1 VVNLSLNS
9 GWKTIE
15 LIISILIVLM
25 VGIVSIQVINRYFL
39 NNPLPW
45 TEELARILFVWI
57 TFLGALLGLRTNAH
71 INVNSF
77 VNRLK
82 PEAKSIITG
91 IMVCLSAFYFFY
103 LLRIGIEI
111 VQKTYKIFTPAM
123 DVSFSYIYSAIPL
136 SAGIMLLYFLFE
148 LYKLNL
154 KILVFSGIISAGMIV
169 SFFVLFESGNLAGG
183 SLIILAVLLLVTFI
197 FFGMPIAFS
206 IGTSSLLF
214 LLLYRKIPLVIIP
227 TRMIGGIDSFPLLAV
242 PFFVLAGELMNT
254 GGITQRLVDLAKVIV
269 GHIRGG
275 LGMVVVVGEYLFSGI
290 SGSSVADVSAIG
302 SLLIPAMKKAGY
314 KAETSVAIISA
325 ASAMGILVPPCIAM
339 IVLGAMTGIS
349 VGALFSAGFIPAVI
363 LAFFIMMLIY
373 FQAIQNKT
381 PVEKRLSIKESMKA
395 IIGAII
401 PLMLPIIIF
410 GGILS
415 GAATATEVSVIA
427 VIYGFIVGV
436 FIYKEIRM
444 NQIIPILIRTGIVTG
459 TVIFLVGASS
469 VLSWI
474 FSINQIPQKIGD
486 LVSFISSSPIIFLI
500 LCNITFLILGSV
512 LEGLPA
518 LIILIPIF
526 LPVLP
531 KFGINPIHF
540 GILAIASLGIGL
552 FLPPIG
558 MGIYIA
564 CTFAEI
570 DVGKAIVPFM
580 PYLLVL
586 FIGLLVISY
595 VPWFTLVLPSIFFQ

>member
-1 VVNLSLNS
+1 
-9 GWKTIE
+9 
-15 LIISILIVLM
+15 
-25 VGIVSIQVINRYFL
+25 
-39 NNPLPW
+39 
-45 TEELARILFVWI
+45 
-57 TFLGALLGLRTNAH
+57 
-71 INVNSF
+71 
-77 VNRLK
+77 
-82 PEAKSIITG
+82 
-91 IMVCLSAFYFFY
+91 
-103 LLRIGIEI
+103 
-111 VQKTYKIFTPAM
+111 
-123 DVSFSYIYSAIPL
+123 
-136 SAGIMLLYFLFE
+136 
-148 LYKLNL
+148 
-154 KILVFSGIISAGMIV
+154 
-169 SFFVLFESGNLAGG
+169 
-183 SLIILAVLLLVTFI
+183 
-197 FFGMPIAFS
+197 
-206 IGTSSLLF
+206 
-214 LLLYRKIPLVIIP
+214 
-227 TRMIGGIDSFPLLAV
+227 
-242 PFFVLAGELMNT
+242 
-254 GGITQRLVDLAKVIV
+254 VDLAKVIV

>member
-1 VVNLSLNS
+1 
-9 GWKTIE
+9 
-15 LIISILIVLM
+15 M

>member
-1 VVNLSLNS
+1 MNLSLNS